1 MIGPQILT
9 YFLKSS
15 GYESDCM
22 FLAITTSAFTCCS
35 TITFF
40 TITFH
45 DYRFLLIIFSILS
58 YNEALGSWFSV
69 AVPAPPC
76 LTPFG

>member
-58 YNEALGSWFSV
+58 YNEALGSFDS
-69 AVPAPPC
+69 AAT
-76 LTPFG
+76 LTSDCFGAI